1 MRFRVLGPVR
11 MTHGTP
17 SATKPRAVLATLLM
31 HTNTVVS
38 THTLIDELWS
48 MEPPRTASTTLQVYV
63 SQLRKALLEGLRDG
77 AAGQPLLTRPP
88 GYLLQVPADDLDLAV
103 FESLRGEGR
112 AAYARREFGEASRLL
127 GSALGLWT
135 GPALAG
141 IPHGPTL
148 ETSAIRLNE
157 LRTEVLE
164 QRIAADLRL
173 GRHHELAGELLALV
187 NDHPLRETLHGH
199 LMVALYRSG
208 RQSDALQ
215 AFHRARRALVDELG
229 VEPGPVLKQLLERI
243 LASDPSLSWRESETD
258 GEGGAG
264 ASDSAGS
271 SVVPG
276 SSGAVAHAG
285 PPVWL
290 PPTVADFTGRE
301 RHLSVGARALAGEIP
316 SVSRVLSLSGRA
328 GAGKTALAVQLAHDS
343 AELFPDGRVL
353 VNLRDAGGRAVEPG
367 KALVT
372 LLRRLRTP
380 ATEAAEGAGDRLP
393 TTESELTDLLHR
405 RTEGRRMLLV
415 LDDAVSEA
423 QVRPVLSGAVDS
435 TVLLT
440 SRRTL
445 GALEGARHLV
455 VDVLSAEEAERLLVS
470 CGGPRMRE
478 DPDAV
483 AEIARL
489 CGNLPLALRVAAAG
503 LAARPHWTAG
513 GLARRLGDERTRLA
527 ALALGDLDVRSSLLA
542 VYRDVGDEE
551 RHAFRMLGL
560 APLPDFPLWSA
571 AALLSTDLPGAER
584 HVDELVRAHLLEARQ
599 RPGRLTRCATA
610 SIRCSGRW
618 RWRYLPRRCRSRCPG
633 RRSGSA
639 VPSWPWPGTR
649 TGCLRRAVTSW
660 SSRQGRR
667 PGSLRGSWWA
677 RPRCSGSRRRPP
689 AFWRRCARPTVRGC
703 GSRAARSPS
712 AAAGYYEAN
721 ALWDDWQSSHELALD
736 AARQAGDGP
745 AEAVITRSL
754 GDLAWQRHETSLA
767 VDRYRFAWH
776 LFTRHG
782 RRVAAGRCQ
791 SGESDVL
798 LGLGRVARAERGY
811 ARALSVSHAHA
822 DARGSADALRGLALV
837 CLREGR
843 TEEALA
849 RLEACESA
857 ARFVGDE
864 RWRAYARR
872 TAAAVRA
879 STAAGRDPVPAG
891 MPLEVRPG
899 VWLFSPGH
907 TGHRAA

>member
-599 RPGRLTRCATA
+599 RPGRLTPVRYGFHSLLRALALEVLAEEVPQQVPRATERLCRA
-610 SIRCSGRW
+610 FLAVA
-618 RWRYLPRRCRSRCPG
+618 RYADGLLAPG
-633 RRSGSA
+633 RDQLEFEAGTPAGISPGELVGTAPLQWFQEEATGLLEA
-639 VPSWPWPGTR
+639 V
-649 TGCLRRAVTSW
+649 
-660 SSRQGRR
+660 RQAHGAGLWQ
-667 PGSLRGSWWA
+667 P
-677 RPRCSGSRRRPP
+677 C
-689 AFWRRCARPTVRGC
+689 CAL
-703 GSRAARSPS
+703 AS